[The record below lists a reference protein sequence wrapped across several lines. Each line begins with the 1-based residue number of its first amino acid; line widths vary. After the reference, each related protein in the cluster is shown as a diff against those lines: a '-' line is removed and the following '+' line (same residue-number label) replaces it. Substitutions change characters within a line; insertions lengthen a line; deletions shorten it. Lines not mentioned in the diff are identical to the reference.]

1 MFLHGRPS
9 GTSVAVPQQQVRLG
23 TTERHI
29 IKEGIMED
37 FKSGF
42 FMSETTCNGRVLIVD
57 DEPDIRKVVRM
68 TLQKA
73 GL

>member
-1 MFLHGRPS
+1 VFF
-9 GTSVAVPQQQVRLG
+9 T
-23 TTERHI
+23 
-29 IKEGIMED
+29 KEVVMRE

-42 FMSETTCNGRVLIVD
+42 FVGGESSNGRVLIVD

-73 GL
+73 GYDVLEAETGKRPLK